1 MGRVSSHLGDRGN
14 RVYLV
19 ASNFCNRLSL
29 LSGSMRSLTR
39 KPSIAAFSRNEKR
52 GVEMRMG
59 ETGME

>member
-1 MGRVSSHLGDRGN
+1 MGRVPSDLGDRGN

-29 LSGSMRSLTR
+29 LSDSVGSLTR
-39 KPSIAAFSRNEKR
+39 KPSIAAFSGNGKR